1 MVSTNVEETFWRRPG
16 SPCRGRC
23 RRDRTAGSERVVELG
38 LQFGMEGAFPENS
51 LRRLLHKL
59 VLPVGEHVVR
69 RGDRREQQQDAV
81 VEGVAGDRLD
91 GLGEHGQHGG

>member
-1 MVSTNVEETFWRRPG
+1 MEF
-16 SPCRGRC
+16 
-23 RRDRTAGSERVVELG
+23 G
-38 LQFGMEGAFPENS
+38 LQLGMEGAFPENG

-59 VLPVGEHVVR
+59 VFPVGEHVVR